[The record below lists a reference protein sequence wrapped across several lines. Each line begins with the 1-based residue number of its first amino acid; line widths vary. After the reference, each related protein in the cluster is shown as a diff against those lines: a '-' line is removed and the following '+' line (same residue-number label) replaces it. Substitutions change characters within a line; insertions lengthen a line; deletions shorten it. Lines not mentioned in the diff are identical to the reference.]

1 MEFYRPQRKQSQVPI
16 VPMIDILF
24 ILLIFFIVATT
35 FKKPRPVLQIEL
47 PTVREVPTV
56 TETESRSTL
65 SISAEGVVSLD
76 SLRIPNGL
84 LEAYL
89 KAFLKENP
97 GRKLELEADR
107 RLPLEELLG
116 VWDSLTKAGI
126 LIKDVPARIKL
137 PEEGGD
143 HDSSDC
149 SVWRPGAA
157 PEM

>member
-24 ILLIFFIVATT
+24 ILLIFFIVSTT

-76 SLRIPNGL
+76 SMRIPDGL

-126 LIKDVPARIKL
+126 LINDVPARIKL
-137 PEEGGD
+137 PEEGGG
-143 HDSSDC
+143 
-149 SVWRPGAA
+149 P
-157 PEM
+157 